1 MKTLFYLILA
11 IVGFTMAVTGTIKL
25 SSLSISS
32 DNILLMVSITLV
44 GMIFTTLFGHA
55 FYIHR
60 KDLIN

>member
-32 DNILLMVSITLV
+32 DNVLLMVSITLV
-44 GMIFTTLFGHA
+44 GMILTTLFGHA
-55 FYIHR
+55 FWIHR
-60 KDLIN
+60 KELK